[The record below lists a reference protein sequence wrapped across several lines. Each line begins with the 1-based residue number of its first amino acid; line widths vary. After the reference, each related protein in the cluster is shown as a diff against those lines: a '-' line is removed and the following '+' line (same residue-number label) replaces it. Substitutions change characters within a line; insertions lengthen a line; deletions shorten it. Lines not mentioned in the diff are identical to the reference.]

1 VGGES
6 VRGHAR
12 ERLLSVG
19 ADLFLE
25 RGIHAVSVDALA
37 DEARVTK
44 RTVYQHFPGKDALV
58 AQALQQRGEAWR
70 AWFDAELDRRG
81 ATPEQQ
87 LLAMFDVVADE
98 IRAGGYRGCRFVN
111 AAAELPDRAHPARAV
126 ASSHKAAVLALIAR
140 RVSRLGIS
148 PPDAL
153 ARQLKVLLEGAIAT
167 ALVDPDPQAA
177 RDARLAAAALLAH
190 ASGQPNASGQPRAAA
205 SPPGAARGREHQDHD
220 EGSGHARIH

>member
-1 VGGES
+1 MGGES
-6 VRGHAR
+6 IRGHAR

-37 DEARVTK
+37 GEACVTK

-58 AQALQQRGEAWR
+58 AQALEQRGEVWR

-98 IRAGGYRGCRFVN
+98 ISAGGYRGCRFVN
-111 AAAELPDRAHPARAV
+111 AAAELPDPAHPARAV
-126 ASSHKAAVLALIAR
+126 ASAHKAAVLALIAR
-140 RVSRLGIS
+140 RVGQLRTSQ
-148 PPDAL
+148 PDLL
-153 ARQLKVLLEGAIAT
+153 ARQLKVLLEGAITT
-167 ALVDPDPQAA
+167 ALVDPSPQAA

-190 ASGQPNASGQPRAAA
+190 ASCEPRAAA
-205 SPPGAARGREHQDHD
+205 SPRRTARGHEHEDQE
-220 EGSGHARIH
+220 EGNGHAGIH

>member
-1 VGGES
+1 MGVES

-37 DEARVTK
+37 DGAGVTK

-58 AQALQQRGEAWR
+58 AQALEQRGVVWR
-70 AWFDAELDRRG
+70 AWFDGELDRRG

-98 IRAGGYRGCRFVN
+98 ISAGGYRGCRFVN
-111 AAAELPDRAHPARAV
+111 AAAELPDPAHPARAV
-126 ASSHKAAVLALIAR
+126 ASAHKAAVHALIAR
-140 RVSRLGIS
+140 RVAQLGTS
-148 PPDAL
+148 QPDLL
-153 ARQLKVLLEGAIAT
+153 ARQLKVLLEGAITT
-167 ALVDPDPQAA
+167 ALVDPGPQAA

-190 ASGQPNASGQPRAAA
+190 ASGEPHAAA
-205 SPPGAARGREHQDHD
+205 SPRRSA
-220 EGSGHARIH
+220 

>member
-37 DEARVTK
+37 DEAGVTK

-58 AQALQQRGEAWR
+58 AQALEQRGEAWR
-70 AWFDAELDRRG
+70 EWFDAELDRRG
-81 ATPEQQ
+81 VTARQQ

-98 IRAGGYRGCRFVN
+98 MSAGGYRGCRFVN
-111 AAAELPDRAHPARAV
+111 AAAELPDPAHPARAV
-126 ASSHKAAVLALIAR
+126 ASAHKAAVLALIAR
-140 RVSRLGIS
+140 RVAQLGTS
-148 PPDAL
+148 QPNLL
-153 ARQLKVLLEGAIAT
+153 ARQLKVLLEGAITT
-167 ALVDPDPQAA
+167 ALVDPGPEAA

-190 ASGQPNASGQPRAAA
+190 SSGKARAAL
-205 SPPGAARGREHQDHD
+205 SSRRTARGQEREDHE
-220 EGSGHARIH
+220 EGNGHARIH

>member
-1 VGGES
+1 MERES

-37 DEARVTK
+37 DQARVTK

-58 AQALQQRGEAWR
+58 AQALQQRGEVWR

-111 AAAELPDRAHPARAV
+111 AAAELPDPAHPARAV
-126 ASSHKAAVLALIAR
+126 ASAHKAAVLTLIAR
-140 RVSRLGIS
+140 RVEQLGTS
-148 PPDAL
+148 QPGLL
-153 ARQLKVLLEGAIAT
+153 ARQLKVLLEGAITT
-167 ALVDPDPQAA
+167 ALVDPSPQAA
-177 RDARLAAAALLAH
+177 HDARLAAAALLAY
-190 ASGQPNASGQPRAAA
+190 ASGQPRAAA
-205 SPPGAARGREHQDHD
+205 SPWRAARQHKHEDHQ
-220 EGSGHARIH
+220 EGSGHAGIH

>member
-37 DEARVTK
+37 DEAGVTK

-58 AQALQQRGEAWR
+58 AQALEQRGEAWR
-70 AWFDAELDRRG
+70 EWFDAELDRRG
-81 ATPEQQ
+81 VTARQQ

-98 IRAGGYRGCRFVN
+98 ISAGGYRGCRFVN
-111 AAAELPDRAHPARAV
+111 AAAELPDPAHPARAV
-126 ASSHKAAVLALIAR
+126 ASAHKAAVLALIAR
-140 RVSRLGIS
+140 RVAQLGTS
-148 PPDAL
+148 QPDLL
-153 ARQLKVLLEGAIAT
+153 ARQLKVLLEGAITT
-167 ALVDPDPQAA
+167 ALVDPGPEAA

-190 ASGQPNASGQPRAAA
+190 SSGKARAAL
-205 SPPGAARGREHQDHD
+205 SSRRTARGQEREDHE
-220 EGSGHARIH
+220 EGNGHARIH

>member
-1 VGGES
+1 VASES
-6 VRGHAR
+6 IRGHAR

-25 RGIHAVSVDALA
+25 RGIHAVSVDAVA
-37 DEARVTK
+37 DEAGVTK

-58 AQALQQRGEAWR
+58 AQALDQRGEAWR
-70 AWFDAELDRRG
+70 AWFDAEMDRRG

-111 AAAELPDRAHPARAV
+111 AAAELPDPAHPARVV
-126 ASSHKAAVLALIAR
+126 ASAHKAAVLALIAR
-140 RVSRLGIS
+140 RVEQLGTS
-148 PPDAL
+148 QPDLL
-153 ARQLKVLLEGAIAT
+153 ARQLKVLLEGAVTT
-167 ALVDPDPQAA
+167 ALVDPNPQAA

-190 ASGQPNASGQPRAAA
+190 ASGEPRADV
-205 SPPGAARGREHQDHD
+205 SPRRSARGYEPEDHE
-220 EGSGHARIH
+220 EGNGYARIH